1 MRVLF
6 NEIYVRSRERIELID
21 ITNEIERIV
30 NESNVK
36 NGVCIIFVPHATAAL
51 IVNEHE
57 SGLLTDIISKIKELF
72 PLNGRYQHNII
83 DDNAHAHIASSI
95 IGSEKIFPIKDGRI
109 IRGTWQNI
117 FLVEL
122 DGPRSQRKIVV
133 EIIGD

>member
-1 MRVLF
+1 MKILF

-21 ITNEIERIV
+21 ITGEIERIIK
-30 NESNVK
+30 ESGIK
-36 NGVCIIFVPHATAAL
+36 NGFCIIFVPHATATL
-51 IVNEHE
+51 IINEHE
-57 SGLLTDIISKIKELF
+57 SGLLTDIVNKIKELF
-72 PLNGRYQHNII
+72 PLNAQYQHNII

-122 DGPRSQRKIVV
+122 DGPRSQRRIIVEV
-133 EIIGD
+133 IGD

>member
-1 MRVLF
+1 MRILF
-6 NEIYVRSRERIELID
+6 NEIYVKSRERIELID
-21 ITNEIERIV
+21 ITNEIEKIV
-30 NESNVK
+30 NESDVK
-36 NGVCIIFVPHATAAL
+36 NGFCVIFVPHATAAL

-57 SGLLTDIISKIKELF
+57 SGLLIDIVNKIKELF

-122 DGPRSQRKIVV
+122 DGPRSQRKIIV